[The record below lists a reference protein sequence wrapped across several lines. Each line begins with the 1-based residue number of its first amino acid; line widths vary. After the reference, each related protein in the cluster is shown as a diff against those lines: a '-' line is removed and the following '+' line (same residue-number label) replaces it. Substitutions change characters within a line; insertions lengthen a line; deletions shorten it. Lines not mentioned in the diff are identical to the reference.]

1 MLANRDIG
9 KFLEPNSKEIL
20 KQKAGSLRT
29 TLQRKRKVNTAEWRL
44 AISPKNPLT
53 FITNDCHF
61 QVDISCEIEGIGD
74 LINKQNMLIRIWS
87 CDNNTCFRNEMDAA
101 ILKEKIEQEGGKRVM
116 LRFHIDRRTLDLKNP
131 EPCYHLHVGG
141 IPDDSENCWIP
152 KQIKE
157 PRFPFPP
164 MDLILL
170 SEFVLVNFFP
180 IESKD
185 LREKPEWKS
194 LVKKSQEI
202 FIRPYFT
209 ECVKFLNSPDTLMG
223 NLVKQS

>member
-1 MLANRDIG
+1 LVNHHIG
-9 KFLEPNSKEIL
+9 NFLEPNSKEIL
-20 KQKAGSLRT
+20 KQKAGLLRT
-29 TLQRKRKVNTAEWRL
+29 SLKRKRNVETVDWRL
-44 AISPKNPLT
+44 AISPKNPLI

-61 QVDISCEIEGIGD
+61 QVDISCEIEGIGN
-74 LINKQNMLIRIWS
+74 LINKQNMLIRVWS
-87 CDNNTCFRNEMDAA
+87 YDINTCFRDEMDAA
-101 ILKEKIEQEGGKRVM
+101 ILKEKIKQEGGKRVM
-116 LRFHIDRRTLDLKNP
+116 LRFHIDRRTLDVKNP

-170 SEFVLVNFFP
+170 SEFVLVNFFHV
-180 IESKD
+180 ESKD

-194 LVKKSQEI
+194 LVKKSQEF
-202 FIRPYFT
+202 FIRPYFK
-209 ECVKFLNSPDTLMG
+209 ECMKFLNSPDTLMG